1 MLETANEYAL
11 ELLHGLKECLSK
23 ELLEDMI
30 ICDWIINSGCE
41 YDNQCCSDVS
51 CCNIVQDNIVTCS
64 LSFSSEVEYL
74 NTVIIT
80 ADGKEIDI
88 KFPITDNQEQ
98 QCNITIQEI

>member
-41 YDNQCCSDVS
+41 YDNQCCSVVQ
-51 CCNIVQDNIVTCS
+51 CCNIVTTETVSCVLSVTES
-64 LSFSSEVEYL
+64 VPES
-74 NTVIIT
+74 IT
-80 ADGKEIDI
+80 
-88 KFPITDNQEQ
+88 
-98 QCNITIQEI
+98 CNITIEEI